1 MLPGEVVPPLIGC
14 CDCARGA
21 RFSSSQAFAIHDELQ
36 ILFEGVSRRA
46 RADSRR
52 AVATAIGSLSA
63 ATCQGRFVG
72 TIATLVPS
80 TACST
85 SRKSEGP
92 PVGPPLPMMPRGSP
106 SGSRPRDRRRR
117 CPRPRRR
124 RRPSRRRPRG
134 RGPCAPHVAGCRRA
148 QRRKASEP
156 HTPHALTAIRT
167 SAGPTSGTGSLRIS
181 TDPGPVAGVARV
193 TVY

>member
-1 MLPGEVVPPLIGC
+1 MPPGEVVPPLIGC
-14 CDCARGA
+14 CDCGRGA

-52 AVATAIGSLSA
+52 AVATAIGPLSGHLP
-63 ATCQGRFVG
+63 GRFVG

-106 SGSRPRDRRRR
+106 SGSRLRDRRRR

-124 RRPSRRRPRG
+124 RRPPRRRRPRG
-134 RGPCAPHVAGCRRA
+134 RGPCAPHVAGRRRA

-167 SAGPTSGTGSLRIS
+167 SAGPTSGTGSSRIS
-181 TDPGPVAGVARV
+181 TDPGPVVGVARV